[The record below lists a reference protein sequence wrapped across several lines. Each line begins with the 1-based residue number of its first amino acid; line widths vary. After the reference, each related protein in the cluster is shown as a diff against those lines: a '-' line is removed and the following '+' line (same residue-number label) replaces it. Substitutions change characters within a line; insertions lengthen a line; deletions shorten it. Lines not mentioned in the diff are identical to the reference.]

1 MHKDNEKLKEIIRI
15 IEKFCYDREDPVK
28 AMAQMR
34 MVPEGC
40 DAFGIE
46 DHEIKLLR
54 DRILT
59 EFTLSMSE
67 LVDLAEYL
75 LSTGKYE
82 FGGLAIRLL
91 KKQRPRLDLN
101 AKQAVRSWLDK
112 YVENW
117 VHADVLG
124 LKILPVFRELSLMDI
139 IELKEWC
146 KSPSKWMRRACIGS
160 LNAGRR
166 PLKTDEILDF
176 ILPYISDN
184 EKVVQQSIGFCLA
197 AVWQKSHQQVEDFLA
212 EHKEQM
218 HNLSIK
224 HATSGMSLAMA
235 RSFRKSS
242 TRPKTS
248 YRKPNPKPP
257 YRKDIKK

>member
-59 EFTLSMSE
+59 EYTLSMSE

-101 AKQAVRSWLDK
+101 AKQAVRRWLDK
-112 YVENW
+112 YVEN
-117 VHADVLG
+117 
-124 LKILPVFRELSLMDI
+124 
-139 IELKEWC
+139 
-146 KSPSKWMRRACIGS
+146 
-160 LNAGRR
+160 
-166 PLKTDEILDF
+166 
-176 ILPYISDN
+176 
-184 EKVVQQSIGFCLA
+184 
-197 AVWQKSHQQVEDFLA
+197 
-212 EHKEQM
+212 
-218 HNLSIK
+218 
-224 HATSGMSLAMA
+224 
-235 RSFRKSS
+235 
-242 TRPKTS
+242 
-248 YRKPNPKPP
+248 
-257 YRKDIKK
+257 